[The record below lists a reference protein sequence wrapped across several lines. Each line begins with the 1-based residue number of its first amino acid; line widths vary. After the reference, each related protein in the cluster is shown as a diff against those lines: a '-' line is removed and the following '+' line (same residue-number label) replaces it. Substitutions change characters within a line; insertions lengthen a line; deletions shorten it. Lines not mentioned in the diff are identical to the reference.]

1 MPRRFNCCGF
11 NHPTPIFCPFINFQC
26 SNDVINPTTANDFG
40 YFNNLAVGAIATG
53 GTLPLSV
60 VLFSGEGIIS
70 NGIGS
75 VVLTPGNY
83 EINYFAGGTVPADGT
98 LGIGLQLNGTTV
110 LGSVVTQSQDAG
122 STVNLTRTI
131 ALTVPSGGT
140 VSLINTSAQTTTFS
154 FASLF
159 VRRL

>member
-1 MPRRFNCCGF
+1 MPRRFNCCCF
-11 NHPTPIFCPFINFQC
+11 NHPTPIFCPFFNFQC
-26 SNDVINPTTANDFG
+26 SNNVQNPNLANDFG
-40 YFNNLAVGAIATG
+40 FFNNLAVGSIAAG

-60 VLFSGEGIIS
+60 VLFSGQGITS

-75 VVLTPGNY
+75 IVLSPGNY
-83 EINYFAGGTVPADGT
+83 EINYFAGGTVPDGGT
-98 LGIGLQLNGTTV
+98 LSVGLQLNGATV
-110 LGSVVTQSQDAG
+110 LGSVVSQEQEAG

-140 VSLINTSAQTTTFS
+140 ISLINTTSQAATFS